1 MLSVS
6 ARLAAKTDF
15 FFREKEVEYKLVVKH
30 LENLGYWENLLLFR
44 MKHLLIFILW
54 LMIFTQEKTPE
65 ETFTC
70 SEWIIA
76 TLEKGGKYVQS

>member
-1 MLSVS
+1 MT
-6 ARLAAKTDF
+6 AKTEF
-15 FFREKEVEYKLVVKH
+15 FLGGKEVEYKLVVKY

-44 MKHLLIFILW
+44 MKHLIFILW
-54 LMIFTQEKTPE
+54 LMIFIQEKTPE

>member
-1 MLSVS
+1 MT
-6 ARLAAKTDF
+6 AKTEF
-15 FFREKEVEYKLVVKH
+15 FWGGKEVEYKLVVKY
-30 LENLGYWENLLLFR
+30 LENLAYWENLLLFR
-44 MKHLLIFILW
+44 MKHLIFILW
-54 LMIFTQEKTPE
+54 LMIFIQEKTPE